1 MKIRINYENVRRRA
15 EEISNVIQVL
25 NARKL
30 DLINTSNSLHSVWQ
44 GEAANTFKAKLDE
57 LIKELDSSI
66 KEMAAILR
74 DILQVVETIRR
85 EDERLAEEIGGIGSS
100 SGFTGG
106 AGEGGGGGGGGG
118 R

>member
-1 MKIRINYENVRRRA
+1 MKIRIDYENVRRCA
-15 EEISNVIQVL
+15 QEISNEIQVL

-30 DLINTSNSLHSVWQ
+30 DLINTSNSLHTAWQ

-74 DILQVVETIRR
+74 DILQVAETIRR
-85 EDERLAEEIGGIGSS
+85 EDERLAGEIGGM
-100 SGFTGG
+100 
-106 AGEGGGGGGGGG
+106 GGGGGGGGG

>member
-30 DLINTSNSLHSVWQ
+30 DLINTSNRLHSVWQ

-74 DILQVVETIRR
+74 DILQVLDSIKR
-85 EDERLAEEIGGIGSS
+85 EDERLAGEIGGIG
-100 SGFTGG
+100 GG
-106 AGEGGGGGGGGG
+106 ASYPSGAGGIGRGGGG